1 MDKYLEFLKM
11 MLEKRIIS
19 KETYEISLKKYK
31 GEKND
36 LVIISCRDKL
46 YIIIYILLLCNCI

>member
-31 GEKND
+31 GEK
-36 LVIISCRDKL
+36 KWFG
-46 YIIIYILLLCNCI
+46 YY